1 MNDHSTKK
9 IAVSGEVVKH
19 PCAHRRT
26 SAAGSRMVPGVA
38 PARRKKQ
45 GGDMKFDPI
54 LPEPRVQA
62 MRKQR
67 YWGDELLVDYL
78 DRCIAQAPDKTA
90 ILDFNSMQGTEHGLS
105 YREFGGLV
113 DRIAVG

>member
-1 MNDHSTKK
+1 
-9 IAVSGEVVKH
+9 
-19 PCAHRRT
+19 
-26 SAAGSRMVPGVA
+26 
-38 PARRKKQ
+38 
-45 GGDMKFDPI
+45 MKFDPI

-113 DRIAVG
+113 DRIAVAAESANHHPDLLIHAYKRLRITLSTHSAGGLTESDIALAEAINAL